1 MSKWRDVKKASTA
14 DFLEQEDVDDL
25 RAHNV
30 RFWPSKVLFVGVSD
44 KGSALKEKPKLRRR
58 NHKRFKRKGS
68 EAYQTDV
75 AKKLKAAKSRICSA
89 VTGVSPTEDGQT
101 DDAAQ
106 SEGESGTDSASN
118 DSY

>member
-1 MSKWRDVKKASTA
+1 MEFQRRKLQPSVTMLIKRPASGGKVKATGR
-14 DFLEQEDVDDL
+14 V
-25 RAHNV
+25 V
-30 RFWPSKVLFVGVSD
+30 MKV
-44 KGSALKEKPKLRRR
+44 AMKLMRR
-58 NHKRFKRKGS
+58 
-68 EAYQTDV
+68 
-75 AKKLKAAKSRICSA
+75 KLKAAKPRICSA